1 MSSRYDIVVI
11 GAGHNGLTAAALLAK
26 RGQKVLVLEQ
36 RDVVGGLGAGEEFH
50 PGYHTTGV
58 LHDTSGVRHWV
69 IDELDL
75 AKHGLELRKSPPTV
89 LVPQSE
95 GTGYLHYRDP
105 EKAHKEIA
113 AFSESDADN
122 YYRYR
127 SFLQRITP
135 VFRKIFDELPPDV
148 ESLGLS
154 DLWDLGKKA
163 ISLRLLGKNDMM
175 EIFRI
180 APMCVADWLNEWFE
194 TELIKAA
201 MAAPAIHH
209 TVAGPWSPGS
219 NLNLL
224 LAETQ
229 GDGAVVGGPQAL
241 QSALAK
247 SAAAQ
252 GVEVRTGTPV
262 RQVNIESG
270 KAWGV
275 TLEDGEV
282 VEAAKV
288 VATCHPSHLFLDLI
302 APRFL
307 PFEFQQNVERYR
319 SRGTAAKIDL
329 ALSSYPEFSCRPDA
343 KAEIIRTGET
353 LDDLERAFDPVKY
366 RRFSERPVL
375 DVWVPTVESSALAPD
390 GHHVFSIAVHF
401 APYELEGGWSE
412 ASKEELYE
420 AAVDVLAAYVPGLRQ
435 AVVGRRIL
443 SPADLEERYGVSGG
457 HLHHGEHS
465 TDQLLARPTPECVR
479 YRTPFPGLF
488 ICGSG
493 SHPGG
498 GITCAPGGLAARSIV

>member
-26 RGQKVLVLEQ
+26 RGQKVLVLER
-36 RDVVGGLGAGEEFH
+36 RDVVGGLSAGEEFH

-58 LHDTSGVRHWV
+58 LHDTSGVRRWV
-69 IDELDL
+69 LDELELD
-75 AKHGLELRKSPPTV
+75 KYGLELSKSPPAV
-89 LVPQSE
+89 LVPQRE
-95 GTGYLHYRDP
+95 GTGYLYRRDP
-105 EKAHKEIA
+105 EQAYKEIA

-127 SFLQRITP
+127 SFLHRITP
-135 VFRKIFDELPPDV
+135 VFRKVLDDLPPDV
-148 ESLGLS
+148 DSLGLS

-163 ISLRLLGKNDMM
+163 ISLRLLGKTDMM

-180 APMCVADWLNEWFE
+180 APMCVADWLNEWFD

-201 MAAPAIHH
+201 MAAPAIHN
-209 TVAGPWSPGS
+209 TFAGPWSPGS

-229 GDGAVVGGPQAL
+229 GETTVVGGPQAL

-247 SAAAQ
+247 AAAAQ
-252 GVEVRTGTPV
+252 GAEVRTSAPV
-262 RQVNIESG
+262 RQVNIESS

-275 TLEDGEV
+275 TLADGEV
-282 VEAAKV
+282 VEAAKIL
-288 VATCHPSHLFLDLI
+288 ASCHPQHLFLDLI

-319 SRGTAAKIDL
+319 TRGTAAKIDL
-329 ALSSYPEFSCRPDA
+329 ALSSYPEFSCRPDV

-353 LDDLERAFDPVKY
+353 LDDLERAFDPIKY
-366 RRFSERPVL
+366 RQFSERPVL
-375 DVWVPTVESSALAPD
+375 DVWVPTVESSALAPE
-390 GHHVFSIAVHF
+390 GHHVFSILVHF

-412 ASKEELYE
+412 AKKEELYE
-420 AAVDVLAAYVPGLRQ
+420 AAVDVLAEYAPGIRQ
-435 AVVGRRIL
+435 AVVGRQIL

-465 TDQLLARPTPECVR
+465 TDQLLSRPTPECVR

-488 ICGSG
+488 LCGSG

-498 GITCAPGGLAARSIV
+498 GITCAPGGLAARSIL